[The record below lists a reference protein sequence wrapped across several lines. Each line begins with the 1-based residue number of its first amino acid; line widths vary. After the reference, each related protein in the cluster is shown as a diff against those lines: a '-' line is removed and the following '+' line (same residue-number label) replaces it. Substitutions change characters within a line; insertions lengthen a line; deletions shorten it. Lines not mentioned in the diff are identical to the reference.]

1 MNPTHKFSK
10 VLFCIRDFQIP
21 LKSGLSLAKSL
32 VLRYQLENK
41 SIRPTLINFFS
52 KCINKENHQPFDF
65 TLSLSLC
72 VCVYIYYR
80 KNRWI
85 NQVGTLTSLHIYNK
99 QLEYFFLMLL
109 FVKVRNNKRKGS
121 VISNRLG
128 IFSQWKKKNISILP
142 TNFSNTPSNNLS
154 IIFSILLKLVLV
166 TRARHVYDS
175 LH

>member
-10 VLFCIRDFQIP
+10 VLFCIRDFQIT

-52 KCINKENHQPFDF
+52 KCINRENHQPFDHS
-65 TLSLSLC
+65 LSLSL
-72 VCVYIYYR
+72 YIYIYILQ
-80 KNRWI
+80 KKLV
-85 NQVGTLTSLHIYNK
+85 NQP
-99 QLEYFFLMLL
+99 LL

-128 IFSQWKKKNISILP
+128 IFSQGKKKKFSILP

-154 IIFSILLKLVLV
+154 IIFPILLKLVLV
-166 TRARHVYDS
+166 KCARHVCDS

>member
-72 VCVYIYYR
+72 VCVYIYITE
-80 KNRWI
+80 KI
-85 NQVGTLTSLHIYNK
+85 GESTK
-99 QLEYFFLMLL
+99 
-109 FVKVRNNKRKGS
+109 S
-121 VISNRLG
+121 V
-128 IFSQWKKKNISILP
+128 P
-142 TNFSNTPSNNLS
+142 
-154 IIFSILLKLVLV
+154 
-166 TRARHVYDS
+166 
-175 LH
+175 

>member
-65 TLSLSLC
+65 TLSLSLSMC

-85 NQVGTLTSLHIYNK
+85 NQVGTLISLHIYNK

-109 FVKVRNNKRKGS
+109 FEKVRNNKRKGS

-128 IFSQWKKKNISILP
+128 IFSQGKKTFLFYLP
-142 TNFSNTPSNNLS
+142 TFLTHPLTISLSFSL
-154 IIFSILLKLVLV
+154 FC
-166 TRARHVYDS
+166 
-175 LH
+175 

>member
-10 VLFCIRDFQIP
+10 VLFCIRDYQIT

-32 VLRYQLENK
+32 VLRYQLEKK
-41 SIRPTLINFFS
+41 SIWPTLINFLS
-52 KCINKENHQPFDF
+52 KCINRENHQPFD
-65 TLSLSLC
+65 LSLSLSLYI
-72 VCVYIYYR
+72 YIYYR
-80 KNRWI
+80 KNWWI
-85 NQVGTLTSLHIYNK
+85 NQFGTLTSLHIYNK

-121 VISNRLG
+121 VISNRLD
-128 IFSQWKKKNISILP
+128 IFSQGKKKKNSILP

-166 TRARHVYDS
+166 TCARHVCDS

>member
-1 MNPTHKFSK
+1 MNPTHIFSK
-10 VLFCIRDFQIP
+10 VLFCIRDFQIA

-52 KCINKENHQPFDF
+52 KCINRENHQPFD
-65 TLSLSLC
+65 LSLSLSLSIYI
-72 VCVYIYYR
+72 YIYYR

-109 FVKVRNNKRKGS
+109 FEKVRNNKRKGS

-128 IFSQWKKKNISILP
+128 IFSQGKKTFLFYLP
-142 TNFSNTPSNNLS
+142 TFLTHPPTISLSFSL
-154 IIFSILLKLVLV
+154 F
-166 TRARHVYDS
+166 Y
-175 LH
+175 